1 VKRLICIT
9 AVLVLTLIGAGVV
22 QAQNQ
27 VQIPVIIHI
36 PQIIIMT
43 LDATELV
50 FDKVDFDYVLGTARL
65 TKVGVIA
72 TKREAVTVTIEGN
85 IPYTWYISAPEEY
98 LFGANGD
105 LLHISQLTWGLSRGE
120 ADGQGEGGEMRALT
134 LERVPVQS
142 GPPGKLEIKLDFQLT
157 AYWENPAQTYTGD
170 ILFTVIPDES

>member
-1 VKRLICIT
+1 MKRLICIT

-85 IPYTWYISAPEEY
+85 VPYTLYISAPEEY
-98 LFGANGD
+98 LIGVSGD
-105 LLHISQLTWGLSRGE
+105 LLHIFQLTWGLSQRE
-120 ADGQGEGGEMRALT
+120 ADGQNEEEKMQALT

>member
-1 VKRLICIT
+1 MKRLICIT

-85 IPYTWYISAPEEY
+85 IPYTLYISAPEEY

-120 ADGQGEGGEMRALT
+120 ADGQGEGGRNAGPDPGESAST
-134 LERVPVQS
+134 ER
-142 GPPGKLEIKLDFQLT
+142 
-157 AYWENPAQTYTGD
+157 PARKTRNQAGFSTDSLLGESRPDLYGRHPLYGD
-170 ILFTVIPDES
+170 SR